1 MGCESQRAWSSTI
14 DDVRKLLEKAGAR
27 RKRLVEAACAHEV
40 QDGIRQVV
48 ETVVLEEK
56 GGRARGGNGR
66 GRRGPLG
73 GLPL

>member
-1 MGCESQRAWSSTI
+1 M
-14 DDVRKLLEKAGAR
+14 KKAGAR
-27 RKRLVEAACAHEV
+27 RKRVVEAACAHEV
-40 QDGIRQVV
+40 QDGIRKVV